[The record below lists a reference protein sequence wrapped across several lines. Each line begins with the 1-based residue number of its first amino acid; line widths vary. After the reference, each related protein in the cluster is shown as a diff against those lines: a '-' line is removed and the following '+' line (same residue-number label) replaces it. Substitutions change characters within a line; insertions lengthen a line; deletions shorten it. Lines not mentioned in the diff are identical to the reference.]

1 MVSWSATLDAF
12 MWRRE
17 PAWLNQHIFKVVSDE
32 RVVDKRFH
40 FYLLKQEIANL
51 NASEHLHGSTM
62 KHINRG
68 PFLAQYLGL
77 PPLEEQKRI
86 GGKLDI
92 LMKRSGRVQEE
103 LAHIPRLLERYKQA
117 VVNDA
122 FSGILTHKWREA
134 HRDYNVRTWH
144 ETKLGDLL
152 DEGPSNGW
160 SPPTASEA
168 GGALTLKLTATT
180 SGYLRL
186 DTDAVKRIH
195 DVPPQNSKYWLE
207 PGDLLIQRANS
218 IEFVGA
224 AAIFDGPR
232 KTYIYPDL
240 MMRYSYKEAW
250 GKKG

>member
-1 MVSWSATLDAF
+1 
-12 MWRRE
+12 
-17 PAWLNQHIFKVVSDE
+17 
-32 RVVDKRFH
+32 
-40 FYLLKQEIANL
+40 
-51 NASEHLHGSTM
+51 M